1 MLTNKH
7 VVVALLVAPVLA
19 ILAYFLTDAYVGEK
33 PQPARPGDTYH
44 LVERPNCRYSSGRC
58 DLRNGSFMLTLT
70 AAEPTQQGREL
81 LLESAFPLEGVKV
94 SAAISSESLPPPVD
108 MHPSSADGRHWR
120 VVLTPDPGEQ
130 GRLYLV
136 VASGGS
142 RYFADA
148 ATRFFKNDRR
158 FNRR

>member
-7 VVVALLVAPVLA
+7 VVIALLVAPVLA

-33 PQPARPGDTYH
+33 PQPARPGDAYH

-70 AAEPTQQGREL
+70 VAEPSQQGREL
-81 LLESAFPLEGVKV
+81 FLESAFPLEGAKISV
-94 SAAISSESLPPPVD
+94 SD
-108 MHPSSADGRHWR
+108 SADPVVAPIGMRRAAADGKHWQ
-120 VVLTPDPGEQ
+120 VTLAPDPGTES
-130 GRLYLV
+130 RLYLV
-136 VASGGS
+136 VASEGS
-142 RYFADA
+142 RYYAEA